1 MANKTDENVPQ
12 GKGSLTIM
20 GFFAITASMV
30 MAAYEYPTFATSGF
44 HLVFFLI
51 VAGFLWFIPVALC
64 AAEMATTEGWEE
76 GGIFTWSSQAL
87 GKKWGFAHIFFQWFE
102 ISVGFTPMLYYIVG
116 ALSYLVG
123 VPALNTNPVL
133 KLVVMLIIFWGLTFS
148 QFGGTKYTATISK
161 LGFLIG
167 IVIPSVVLIL
177 MGIWYAASGHPIHV
191 QFNAAAFMPDFSK
204 VNTLVVFVTFILA
217 YMGVEASAVHVH
229 EMKNPKRDYPITM
242 LILVI
247 VAILLNTFGGLSIAA
262 AVPASQINLSAGVVQ
277 TFTLIGGLI
286 MSGTWYVKILAFLM
300 VVGVAAEVSAW
311 VVGPSHGMHVAAKQ
325 GIIPQY
331 FSKVNSH
338 EIPVRLIVL
347 QGFIVSFWFAVL
359 TLSAGTGG
367 GNMSFLTSMSLTV
380 VIYLAGYLI
389 FFVAYFSKIFR
400 HKDLQS
406 SYQVPGGQVGKCIVA
421 GVGLLLSVIAL
432 VISFVPPS
440 SLTGSQARSYELIL
454 VIGWVVVLALPFII
468 FELYKSYKKSHNI
481 DIAANK

>member
-1 MANKTDENVPQ
+1 MAKTDVKQ
-12 GKGSLTIM
+12 GDQKSLTIM

-87 GKKWGFAHIFFQWFE
+87 GKRWGFAHIFFQWFE

-123 VPALNTNPVL
+123 IHALNTNPVL
-133 KLVVMLIIFWGLTFS
+133 KLIVMLIIFWGLTFS
-148 QFGGTKYTATISK
+148 QFGGTKYTARISK
-161 LGFLIG
+161 LGFVIG
-167 IVIPSVVLIL
+167 IAIPSLVLIA
-177 MGIWYAASGHPIHV
+177 MGIWYAATGHPIHV
-191 QFNAAAFMPDFSK
+191 QFNEAAFVPDFSK

-217 YMGVEASAVHVH
+217 YMGVEASAVHIH
-229 EMKNPKRDYPITM
+229 EMKNPKRDYPLTM

-262 AVPASQINLSAGVVQ
+262 AIPASDINLSAGVVQ
-277 TFTLIGGLI
+277 TFTVIGGMI
-286 MSGTWYVKILAFLM
+286 MAGSWYVKVLALLM

-331 FSKVNSH
+331 FAKVNKN
-338 EIPVRLIVL
+338 EIPVRLIIL
-347 QGFIVSFWFAVL
+347 QGLIVSFWFALL
-359 TLSAGTGG
+359 TLSSGSGG

-400 HKDLQS
+400 HKDLKS
-406 SYQVPGGQVGKCIVA
+406 DYQVPGGMVGKCIVA
-421 GVGLLLSVIAL
+421 GVGLILSLIAL
-432 VISFVPPS
+432 VISFFPPS
-440 SLTGSQARSYELIL
+440 SLTHSQSITYETILIVAW
-454 VIGWVVVLALPFII
+454 VIVVAAPFII
-468 FELYKSYKKSHNI
+468 YELYKMYKKSHNI
-481 DIAANK
+481 NIGVAK